1 MREDGAVTRFDPDPA
16 APPRRGG
23 GILRGL
29 AGLLGEL
36 LITAGVF
43 CLAFVVWQLWW
54 TDVVSDADAA
64 DTVAAME
71 ASFNDSLVP
80 QGSEAGGNADLRQI
94 KLGDAY
100 AVVRIPRF
108 GADYARPLYQGTT
121 RTILQRGVG
130 HYDKTVQ
137 PGEIGNFSMAGHRTT
152 YGKPFNRIAELKPGD
167 RVIIET
173 ADTFFVYRITDH
185 EIVLPTAVQV
195 VLPVPNEP
203 GVKPSEALMTMTS
216 CHPEFSSRQRYVQ
229 HGILETTFPRTD
241 GLPAEYMEVST

>member
-152 YGKPFNRIAELKPGD
+152 YGKPFNRIAELKKGD
-167 RVIIET
+167 VVLVET
-173 ADTFFVYRITDH
+173 RDTWYVYRVSGH
-185 EIVLPTAVQV
+185 EIVRPTQV
-195 VLPVPNEP
+195 SVLLPVPNQPDAEP
-203 GVKPSEALMTMTS
+203 TDATFTMTS
-216 CHPEFSSRQRYVQ
+216 CHPEFSARERYVV
-229 HGILETTFPRTD
+229 HGLLDASYPHAE
-241 GLPAEYMEVST
+241 GVPADVLTVS